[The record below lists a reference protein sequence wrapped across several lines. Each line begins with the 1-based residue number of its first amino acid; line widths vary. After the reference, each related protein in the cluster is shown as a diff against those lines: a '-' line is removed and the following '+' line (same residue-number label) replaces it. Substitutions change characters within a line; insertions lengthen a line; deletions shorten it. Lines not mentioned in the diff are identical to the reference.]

1 MVAIAAG
8 IGGFFILM
16 ILLITACC
24 ISKRRRSGDNSG
36 TLPKRRTVEANPVE
50 QTFERLDFTTKSIG
64 TMKRSKKAAQNQ
76 AAGDVTSSEIAPS
89 SMGTLRTFVERSQ
102 ITKTGNE
109 SDFRNTSSDID
120 SIESNTISNPN
131 PKLPKSIPNMSVVS
145 EKQTKYP
152 GAKYGGYQELA
163 TRDQSGYSTSTGSS
177 CDPTHPP
184 ITGVNHVTNPPP
196 NYETINRSRDSVIDL

>member
-1 MVAIAAG
+1 MILAIAAG

-16 ILLITACC
+16 ILLVTACC
-24 ISKRRRSGDNSG
+24 ISRKRRNSDTSG

-50 QTFERLDFTTKSIG
+50 QTFERLDFSTKSIG
-64 TMKRSKKAAQNQ
+64 TTKRMKKAALNQ

-120 SIESNTISNPN
+120 SIESNTMSNT
-131 PKLPKSIPNMSVVS
+131 KLPKSIPIMSVVN
-145 EKQTKYP
+145 EKQT
-152 GAKYGGYQELA
+152 KYGGYQELA

-177 CDPTHPP
+177 CDPSHPQISTSNNTP
-184 ITGVNHVTNPPP
+184 KPPP